1 MMQPTTLLGVVRH
14 TLGHAFRNGL
24 IGLLAGAALIEG
36 LAALLNKESI
46 TSLQSLSATPSFTLF
61 VHVAAVLFAVTLG
74 VLCVVL
80 TAAMRTVRGVLHGV
94 NEAADAIDGPSRH
107 GLF

>member
-1 MMQPTTLLGVVRH
+1 MQATTFMGTLRQ
-14 TLGHAFRNGL
+14 TLGRSLRNGF

-46 TSLQSLSATPSFTLF
+46 TSLQSLTATPSFTLF
-61 VHVAAVLFAVTLG
+61 VHVVAGLFALTLAALCMVWTTVIHAAKG
-74 VLCVVL
+74 VLQGANEVV
-80 TAAMRTVRGVLHGV
+80 
-94 NEAADAIDGPSRH
+94 DAIDGPTRH